1 MLWMQFILYTDGK
14 IETSK
19 NYSTSM
25 NKNCKKKP
33 PKEFFYLHTLHIIR
47 S

>member
-25 NKNCKKKP
+25 NKNCKNTQGIFLLTYFK
-33 PKEFFYLHTLHIIR
+33 YYT
-47 S
+47 